1 MAPFRLARPRI
12 ITYFLLEGALI
23 FAVLYGLA
31 VLTPLVNPLAAQ
43 TDFLVPVLLS
53 GVAFT
58 SLLLLTQWGTPG
70 DQASLVSE
78 IVVFSV
84 LSLLS
89 GALAVGAIWLFS
101 EENRVFSTFVG
112 AGAVAVPVAVALW
125 RWISVRFAMLNATRE
140 NVLIVG
146 TGETAQQVCRMIHG
160 EFRTE
165 YALLGFADE
174 TDERIGTVLS
184 MGSRVQTDF
193 RRLSEYAAPRV
204 DRVIVA
210 LDEKRGKLP
219 VRQLME
225 LRLRGV
231 EIEDATSF
239 VERVCGK
246 ISVESM
252 LPSWLIFSE
261 GFRTSPMRSFLKRSA
276 DIVMSIALLTLT
288 APLMFLMPLAIRLNS
303 SGPTLYRQKRL
314 GMNGNEFELLKFRS
328 MFLDAEGDSGPTWA
342 RENDPRVTLVGRVIR
357 TLRIDE
363 LPQLFNILRGE
374 MSFVGPR
381 PERVHFI
388 LQLERRLPYY
398 TLRMTVRPGLSGWAQ
413 VEYGYGATEED
424 ALEKLKYD
432 LYYIKNANLLFDLWI
447 VLKTIKVVL
456 SGRGA
461 R

>member
-1 MAPFRLARPRI
+1 MAPFRLTRPRVL
-12 ITYFLLEGALI
+12 TYFFLEGALI

-31 VLTPLVNPLAAQ
+31 LLTPLVNPPAAQ

-58 SLLLLTQWGTPG
+58 GLLLLTQRGTPG
-70 DQASLVSE
+70 DQANLVSE

-84 LSLLS
+84 LSLML
-89 GALAVGAIWLFS
+89 GAVAVGSIWMFS
-101 EENRVFSTFVG
+101 VENRPFSMFVG

-125 RWISVRFAMLNATRE
+125 RWISVRFTVLNATRE

-146 TGETAQQVCRMIHG
+146 TGQTAQLVCGMISSD
-160 EFRTE
+160 FPTE

-174 TDERIGTVLS
+174 TDERIGAVLS
-184 MGSRVQTDF
+184 MGSRIQVDYS
-193 RRLSEYAAPRV
+193 RLPEYAAQRC

-210 LDEKRGKLP
+210 LDEKRGRFP

-231 EIEDATSF
+231 DVEDATSF
-239 VERVCGK
+239 VERVSGK

-261 GFRTSPMRSFLKRSA
+261 GFRSSPMRLFLKRST
-276 DIVMSIALLTLT
+276 DIIMSLALLVLT
-288 APLMFLMPLAIRLNS
+288 SPLMLFIPIGIRLGG
-303 SGPTLYRQKRL
+303 SGPVLYRQKRL
-314 GMNGNEFELLKFRS
+314 GMNGEEFYLLKFRS
-328 MFLDAEGDSGPTWA
+328 MQQDAEGLSGPMWA
-342 RENDPRVTLVGRVIR
+342 SENDPRVTFLGRIMR
-357 TLRIDE
+357 ALRIDE

-374 MSFVGPR
+374 MSFIGPR
-381 PERVHFI
+381 PERAHFV

-398 TLRMTVRPGLSGWAQ
+398 TLRMTVRPGLTGWAQ
-413 VEYGYGATEED
+413 VEYGYGATEDD

-456 SGRGA
+456 TGSGA

>member
-1 MAPFRLARPRI
+1 MVRPKI
-12 ITYFLLEGALI
+12 LGYFFLEGLLI
-23 FAVLYGLA
+23 FVVLYGLA
-31 VLTPLVNPLAAQ
+31 VLTPLVAPRAEPKAV
-43 TDFLVPVLLS
+43 LVPVLLL
-53 GVAFT
+53 GLAFT
-58 SLLLLTQWGTPG
+58 GLLMLTQWATPG
-70 DQASLVSE
+70 DQASLTSE

-84 LSLLS
+84 LSLLF
-89 GALAVGAIWLFS
+89 GAVSVAAIWLFS
-101 EENRVFSTFVG
+101 ADNRSFSTFIG
-112 AGAVAVPVAVALW
+112 AAAVTVPIAIALW
-125 RWISVRFAMLNATRE
+125 RLISVRFAMLNATRE

-146 TGETAQQVCRMIHG
+146 AGETAQQVCRMIHSD
-160 EFRTE
+160 FRTE

-174 TDERIGTVLS
+174 TDERVGAVVA
-184 MGSRVQTDF
+184 MGSRIQTDF
-193 RRLSEYAAPRV
+193 RRLPEYAAQRA

-225 LRLRGV
+225 LRLRGL

-239 VERVCGK
+239 VERVSGK

-261 GFRTSPMRSFLKRSA
+261 GFRSSPLRSFLKRSS
-276 DIVMSIALLTLT
+276 DIVMATTLLVVASPLMLLTQ
-288 APLMFLMPLAIRLNS
+288 LAIKIS
-303 SGPTLYRQKRL
+303 SPGPGLYHQKRL
-314 GMNGNEFELLKFRS
+314 GMNGIEFDVLKFRS
-328 MFLDAEGDSGPTWA
+328 MQHEAEGASGPTWA
-342 RENDPRVTLVGRVIR
+342 SQNDPRVTAVGRIIR
-357 TLRIDE
+357 ILRIDE

-374 MSFVGPR
+374 MSFIGPR
-381 PERVHFI
+381 PERAHFV

-398 TLRMTVRPGLSGWAQ
+398 TMRMTVRPGLTGWAQ
-413 VEYGYGATEED
+413 VEYGYGATEDD

-456 SGRGA
+456 TGSGA